1 MLLLVRHAHAGDKAT
16 WQGPDALR
24 PLSSSGHAEAMGL
37 VVRLRSCPVERIL
50 SSPTLRCL
58 QTIEPLAR
66 ERGLPVERS
75 DALDRDAGAA
85 ELLDLVRGPL
95 RRGTV
100 LCTHGEG
107 LGRVLPTLIAG
118 GLSVSGPL
126 QWPKGSTWVLERED
140 GRIACARYLPPLA
153 LADSSAPAA
162 SGAHGHVGFDQ
173 GGEGTDG
180 V

>member
-16 WQGPDALR
+16 WRGLDALR
-24 PLSSSGHAEAMGL
+24 PLSSTGHAEAMGL
-37 VVRLRSCPVERIL
+37 LVRLRSCPVERIL
-50 SSPTLRCL
+50 SSPALRCV

-75 DALDRDAGAA
+75 DALDRDADAA

-100 LCTHGEG
+100 LCTHGES
-107 LGRVLPTLIAG
+107 LGRLLPTLVAG
-118 GLSVSGPL
+118 GLSVSAPL
-126 QWPKGSTWVLERED
+126 QWPKGCTWVLEREN
-140 GRIACARYLPPLA
+140 GRIARGRYLPPLA
-153 LADSSAPAA
+153 LAGPSALAA

-173 GGEGTDG
+173 GGEGRDG

>member
-1 MLLLVRHAHAGDKAT
+1 MLLLVRHAHAGEKAT

-24 PLSSSGHAEAMGL
+24 PLSTSGQAEAMGL
-37 VVRLRSCPVERIL
+37 VVRLRSCPVQRIL
-50 SSPTLRCL
+50 SSPALRCL

-75 DALDRDAGAA
+75 DALGREADAT

-95 RRGTV
+95 LRGTV

-107 LGRVLPTLIAG
+107 LGRLLPTLVAG
-118 GLSVSGPL
+118 GLTVSAPL
-126 QWPKGSTWVLERED
+126 QWPKGCAWVLERED
-140 GRIACARYLPPLA
+140 GRIARARYLPPLA
-153 LADSSAPAA
+153 LADPSALAA
-162 SGAHGHVGFDQ
+162 SGAHGHVVFDQ